1 MGHRAS
7 ALCPFFMEII
17 IPPKRFSVGDRWK
30 AIERE
35 LRTGLE
41 LKKATEAKREA
52 IARQSAHSMRGA
64 GKVPG
69 LGRNVGVMPSWEY
82 FRLLQKYGHKEVHSR
97 EFLKDFQKKNPD
109 LAVHKL

>member
-17 IPPKRFSVGDRWK
+17 IPPKRFSIGDRWK

-35 LRTGLE
+35 FRTGVE

-52 IARQSAHSMRGA
+52 VARQSAQEMRGA
-64 GKVPG
+64 GKVAG
-69 LGRNVGVMPSWEY
+69 LGRNVGVMPDWEF
-82 FRLLQKYGHKEVHSR
+82 FRLVQKYGHKEVHSR
-97 EFLKDFQKKNPD
+97 EFLKHFQKNNPD
-109 LAVHKL
+109 LVVHKL